1 MARYAH
7 PPQRRRQC
15 PGATVHV
22 HAVPVVGAIVLASL
36 GALLLAADVQIIPN
50 SLGLR
55 SSSTSRR
62 LAIRAPVPKSSTD
75 HRRMSLAL
83 PEGDCVIRPALKPTR
98 PLAPTFTASYP
109 GSGAKMTWNLV
120 QALTGIV
127 TGDEHRHNDQAW
139 SEAVTVKAHYPHIQ
153 GNPAVA
159 ETSNGDFPRVV
170 LILRHPADALP
181 GFHNFLY
188 EYERGLPDHSS
199 RAPLSAWLEWRD
211 GNFAEQIQAWE
222 DHTSYWMERYSDP
235 ADRLIITFEGMVDDT
250 WGPHVALAL
259 NQFLRL
265 TPGVDSII
273 DESVECVW
281 KKIIQYKVAA
291 RPKPSAMSLKTAP
304 SESAP
309 LLSEIQPP
317 ATAKAIVT
325 EDAGELE
332 MAPAQDASQQ
342 PEFGE
347 EEYPTSNAEDK
358 EPTQETPN
366 DSKVPSVQRR
376 RRLDATPD
384 NPDSHRTG
392 FKKERPYT
400 PEQLALMQDT
410 FDRLRKRFQ
419 DPDLNDVLDL
429 YSERVGLLQK
439 HSVGIGFEPHR
450 NGSVEG
456 VQNSDSTGKLSTP
469 SLPSSSLNPEETAK
483 EKDEEDAT
491 GTGKLPGNQHGLA
504 TIPER

>member
-1 MARYAH
+1 MTRYAH
-7 PPQRRRQC
+7 HYQLQRRRRC
-15 PGATVHV
+15 SGTT
-22 HAVPVVGAIVLASL
+22 VPVVSAIVLASL
-36 GALLLAADVQIIPN
+36 GALLLAADVQIIRN
-50 SLGLR
+50 KFGLR
-55 SSSTSRR
+55 TNSRRR
-62 LAIRAPVPKSSTD
+62 LAIRAPVPKSSKNR
-75 HRRMSLAL
+75 RRMSLAL

-139 SEAVTVKAHYPHIQ
+139 SEAVTVKAHYPHIH

-159 ETSNGDFPRVV
+159 ETSNGDFPRAV

-222 DHTSYWMERYSDP
+222 DHTSYWMGRYSDP

-265 TPGVDSII
+265 TPGVDPII
-273 DESVECVW
+273 DDSVECVW

-309 LLSEIQPP
+309 LLSEIKPST
-317 ATAKAIVT
+317 TASA
-325 EDAGELE
+325 AGEAETSALE
-332 MAPAQDASQQ
+332 TELAQDELQQ
-342 PEFGE
+342 EEFGE
-347 EEYPTSNAEDK
+347 EEDSTSTAKDE
-358 EPTQETPN
+358 EPTQENPTDSKHPN
-366 DSKVPSVQRR
+366 DQRR

-410 FDRLRKRFQ
+410 FDRLRERFD

-450 NGSVEG
+450 SVGHDEDA
-456 VQNSDSTGKLSTP
+456 QKPESKLATASST
-469 SLPSSSLNPEETAK
+469 SSPLNPEETA
-483 EKDEEDAT
+483 EDDAM
-491 GTGKLPGNQHGLA
+491 GTGKLPGKQHGLA
-504 TIPER
+504 ITSER

>member
-1 MARYAH
+1 MTRYAN
-7 PPQRRRQC
+7 PPQRGRQC
-15 PGATVHV
+15 PGATVP
-22 HAVPVVGAIVLASL
+22 AVPVFSAIVLASL

-50 SLGLR
+50 NFGLR
-55 SSSTSRR
+55 TNGKAGRR
-62 LAIRAPVPKSSTD
+62 LAIKAPVPKLSNG

-139 SEAVTVKAHYPHIQ
+139 SEAVTVKVHYPHMQ

-222 DHTSYWMERYSDP
+222 DHTSYWMGRYSDP

-265 TPGVDSII
+265 TPGVDPII
-273 DESVECVW
+273 DDSVECVW

-309 LLSEIQPP
+309 LLSDIQPTTTAP
-317 ATAKAIVT
+317 A
-325 EDAGELE
+325 AGEDTSKLQME
-332 MAPAQDASQQ
+332 LAQDELQQ
-342 PEFGE
+342 DELGE
-347 EEYPTSNAEDK
+347 EENPTSTAED
-358 EPTQETPN
+358 EESTEENAT
-366 DSKVPSVQRR
+366 DSKVPSDQRR

-410 FDRLRKRFQ
+410 FNRLRKRFQ

-450 NGSVEG
+450 SVGYEDA
-456 VQNSDSTGKLSTP
+456 QNPESKLATASIT
-469 SLPSSSLNPEETAK
+469 SSPLNPEETA
-483 EKDEEDAT
+483 EDDAM
-491 GTGKLPGNQHGLA
+491 GTGKLPGKQHGLA
-504 TIPER
+504 IASER

>member
-1 MARYAH
+1 M
-7 PPQRRRQC
+7 P
-15 PGATVHV
+15 
-22 HAVPVVGAIVLASL
+22 AVPVVSAIVLVSL

-50 SLGLR
+50 NFGLR
-55 SSSTSRR
+55 TNDKAGRR
-62 LAIRAPVPKSSTD
+62 LAIKAPVPKLSNG

-83 PEGDCVIRPALKPTR
+83 PEGDCVIRPPLKPTR

-222 DHTSYWMERYSDP
+222 DHTSYWMGRYSDP

-265 TPGVDSII
+265 TPGVDPII
-273 DESVECVW
+273 DDSVECVW

-309 LLSEIQPP
+309 PLSDIQPTT
-317 ATAKAIVT
+317 TASA
-325 EDAGELE
+325 AGEDTTKLE
-332 MAPAQDASQQ
+332 MELGQDELQQ
-342 PEFGE
+342 EEIGE
-347 EEYPTSNAEDK
+347 EEDPTSTAED
-358 EPTQETPN
+358 EESTQESPA
-366 DSKVPSVQRR
+366 DSKVPSDQRR

-384 NPDSHRTG
+384 NPEPS
-392 FKKERPYT
+392 
-400 PEQLALMQDT
+400 
-410 FDRLRKRFQ
+410 
-419 DPDLNDVLDL
+419 
-429 YSERVGLLQK
+429 
-439 HSVGIGFEPHR
+439 IG
-450 NGSVEG
+450 
-456 VQNSDSTGKLSTP
+456 
-469 SLPSSSLNPEETAK
+469 
-483 EKDEEDAT
+483 
-491 GTGKLPGNQHGLA
+491 
-504 TIPER
+504 